1 MSNNNVMKFDEN
13 FIDKYRGKQPPWGF
27 GALSY
32 IVYKRTY
39 SQFNQTEEW
48 WQTLQRVVEG
58 AQEIGAD
65 LTKSEMEKL
74 YDYMFNLKCS
84 VGGRVLWQMGTDTVR
99 RFGANSLL
107 NCFAGETKVLTRQ
120 GWKEIQSLAGQTVE
134 LVTSNGKW
142 VSAPIRCF
150 GKQKLYKITFQ
161 DSYSSQIPDK
171 TIYATADHDWIVLDE
186 NKQVRCKTKDLI
198 PGETYVPTITGRNS
212 SRVLSP
218 QGVQHGLVF
227 GDGCLRPSGCQVDL
241 IGNTYEYCSKYF
253 SLNRCNEINNGKD
266 FMQMRYD
273 ALPNFYKSLPDI
285 NENKKYLMG
294 FLAGWIAADGNVHK
308 SSGAVRLFNRD
319 KSVLYAAMDYAA
331 ACGIR
336 TSDPNL
342 ERDYSPYDE
351 EEDSEL
357 WSISFYRCDFPEWM
371 LIREDH
377 LSNFKNNNIRNYKN
391 KAKVISVEETDRE
404 DFVYCATVDDTHS
417 FVIDGNILT
426 GNCWYVNIDT
436 IESFLFLFENLM
448 LGGGVGFSVKREHV
462 HEFPKVK
469 PNIKIKHERTADAD
483 FIVPD
488 SREGWR
494 ELIRKALESFFITG
508 KSFTYSTIIVR
519 GAGEKIKTFGGVSSG
534 PLSLIE
540 GIEDICKVL
549 SARENKKIR
558 SIDALDICNILGK
571 IVVSGNVRR
580 CLPAY
585 SRVIEKESG
594 YKAISDIKIG
604 DRVSTINGWKKV
616 SNVFYQGKQKCVR
629 VVHQDGYLDCTPN
642 HRVAVLIDQHG
653 KFEWKNAEDLKS
665 GDRLIFLRNISEGK
679 KTELPDFYY
688 DYSPHSTTCQKIII
702 PELDEPMAWLMGLIA
717 ADGYVYANR
726 EKNGFNAYVG
736 VTVGID
742 EMNIAE
748 KCKTQLERFG
758 VNVYIKKVKGEN
770 AIKIIATSKQLAYYL
785 DENIKKPNQ
794 SISIPR
800 FIVESCPSIRVAY
813 VSGVLDG
820 DGSVRNRPTIIC
832 SSVYLDFVKDIQN
845 LLYSCGIESRFRYKN
860 DIEYKES
867 YKSRPAEWQHIHDIG
882 FITKRS
888 LIQFLE
894 QDELIKSIEIKSR
907 SQNANGFPTEWF
919 SSLKKGA
926 SKDCKQI
933 NIDTYERLYLDG
945 NKNDILP
952 VEVIKIEDIEE
963 EFETYD
969 IEVEDE
975 HSFICEGVLVHNSAE
990 LAIGDI
996 DDVLFLKAKR
1006 WDLHKLPSWRSN
1018 SNNSVYCDEI
1028 DDLLPH
1034 FWDGFKGNGECY
1046 GLINIKNAKRF
1057 GRAGQLKK
1065 DPTVEG
1071 FNPCA
1076 EEQLAPFECCNL
1088 SELFLNNIESEEEL
1102 FECASLL
1109 YKVQKAICNLNYLH
1123 EETEKIVH
1131 KNMRIG
1137 IGVTGVYQSFDKL
1150 KWLSPTYDRLVKYDE
1165 EWSKKKGYPVSIRL
1179 TTVKPSGTLSN
1190 LSGSSPGGHPAFGE
1204 YIVRNV
1210 RFATNDPLVGICK
1223 DCGYNVEYE
1232 IRLDGTINHDVSVV
1246 SFPCR
1251 FVGENVITEKEV
1263 SVEDQMN
1270 MIKNL
1275 QTIWSDSSVSCTIYF
1290 EKDEVE
1296 RIKNWLKEN
1305 YKENIKSISFGLK
1318 TDAGFVQQMPLIE
1331 ITKEEYDKLND
1342 KIKDIDDIFSKI
1354 ITGELESQ
1362 ECSTGACP
1370 VK

>member
-107 NCFAGETKVLTRQ
+107 NCLAGETKVLTRQ

-161 DSYSSQIPDK
+161 DAYSSQIPDK
-171 TIYATADHDWIVLDE
+171 TIYATADHDWIVSGGG
-186 NKQVRCKTKDLI
+186 RIKTKDLS
-198 PGETYVPTITGRNS
+198 PGETCVPIVNVKNNFKVMS
-212 SRVLSP
+212 SE
-218 QGVQHGLVF
+218 GIK
-227 GDGCLRPSGCQVDL
+227 DGISYGE
-241 IGNTYEYCSKYF
+241 GN
-253 SLNRCNEINNGKD
+253 KD
-266 FMQMRYD
+266 C
-273 ALPNFYKSLPDI
+273 LPDI
-285 NENKKYLMG
+285 NEDEKYLLG
-294 FLAGWIAADGNVHK
+294 FLSGLISVNGDVHA
-308 SSGAVRLFNRD
+308 SGEVRLFNHD
-319 KSVLYAAMDYAA
+319 KSILYSVKDYASV
-331 ACGIR
+331 CGIR
-336 TSDPNL
+336 TSEPIFQ
-342 ERDYSPYDE
+342 EGV
-351 EEDSEL
+351 
-357 WSISFYRCDFPEWM
+357 WCISFYTCDFLELM
-371 LIREDH
+371 LIKQEHRV
-377 LSNFKNNNIRNYKN
+377 NFNEGNIVYYKN
-391 KAKVISVEETDRE
+391 IYKVISVEETDRE
-404 DFVYCATVDDTHS
+404 EDVYCATVDKTHS

-604 DRVSTINGWKKV
+604 DRVSTINDWKKV

-1342 KIKDIDDIFSKI
+1342 KIKNIDDIFSRV

>member
-39 SQFNQTEEW
+39 SQFDQSEEW
-48 WQTLQRVVEG
+48 WQTLQRVLEG

-161 DSYSSQIPDK
+161 DAYSSQMSNNV
-171 TIYATADHDWIVLDE
+171 IYATADHEWIILDK
-186 NKQVRCKTKDLI
+186 NAQIRCQTKDLI
-198 PGETYVPTITGRNS
+198 PGKTYVPTITGRNS
-212 SRVLSP
+212 SKVLSP

-241 IGNTYEYCSKYF
+241 IGNTYKYCSKYF
-253 SLNRCNEINNGKD
+253 LLNRCNEINNGKD

-294 FLAGWIAADGNVHK
+294 FLAGWIAADGNVHGP
-308 SSGAVRLFNRD
+308 SGAVRLFNCD
-319 KSVLYAAMDYAA
+319 KSVLYAAMDIASV
-331 ACGIR
+331 CGIR
-336 TSDPNL
+336 TTGPTL
-342 ERDYSPYDE
+342 ERDYNPFNEE

-357 WSISFYRCDFPEWM
+357 WSINFYRCDFPEWM

-377 LSNFKNNNIRNYKN
+377 LNNFKENNIRNYKN
-391 KAKVISVEETDRE
+391 KSKVISVEETDRE

-580 CLPAY
+580 
-585 SRVIEKESG
+585 
-594 YKAISDIKIG
+594 
-604 DRVSTINGWKKV
+604 
-616 SNVFYQGKQKCVR
+616 
-629 VVHQDGYLDCTPN
+629 
-642 HRVAVLIDQHG
+642 
-653 KFEWKNAEDLKS
+653 
-665 GDRLIFLRNISEGK
+665 
-679 KTELPDFYY
+679 
-688 DYSPHSTTCQKIII
+688 
-702 PELDEPMAWLMGLIA
+702 
-717 ADGYVYANR
+717 
-726 EKNGFNAYVG
+726 
-736 VTVGID
+736 
-742 EMNIAE
+742 
-748 KCKTQLERFG
+748 
-758 VNVYIKKVKGEN
+758 
-770 AIKIIATSKQLAYYL
+770 
-785 DENIKKPNQ
+785 
-794 SISIPR
+794 
-800 FIVESCPSIRVAY
+800 
-813 VSGVLDG
+813 
-820 DGSVRNRPTIIC
+820 
-832 SSVYLDFVKDIQN
+832 
-845 LLYSCGIESRFRYKN
+845 
-860 DIEYKES
+860 
-867 YKSRPAEWQHIHDIG
+867 
-882 FITKRS
+882 
-888 LIQFLE
+888 
-894 QDELIKSIEIKSR
+894 
-907 SQNANGFPTEWF
+907 
-919 SSLKKGA
+919 
-926 SKDCKQI
+926 
-933 NIDTYERLYLDG
+933 
-945 NKNDILP
+945 
-952 VEVIKIEDIEE
+952 
-963 EFETYD
+963 
-969 IEVEDE
+969 
-975 HSFICEGVLVHNSAE
+975 SAE

-1342 KIKDIDDIFSKI
+1342 KIKNIDDIFSRV

>member
-171 TIYATADHDWIVLDE
+171 TIYATADHDWIVSGGG
-186 NKQVRCKTKDLI
+186 RIKTKDLS
-198 PGETYVPTITGRNS
+198 PGETCVPIVNAKNNFKVMS
-212 SRVLSP
+212 SE
-218 QGVQHGLVF
+218 GIK
-227 GDGCLRPSGCQVDL
+227 DGISYGE
-241 IGNTYEYCSKYF
+241 GN
-253 SLNRCNEINNGKD
+253 KD
-266 FMQMRYD
+266 C
-273 ALPNFYKSLPDI
+273 LPDI
-285 NENKKYLMG
+285 NEDEKYLLG
-294 FLAGWIAADGNVHK
+294 FLSGLISVNGDVHT
-308 SSGAVRLFNRD
+308 SGEVRLFNHD
-319 KSVLYAAMDYAA
+319 KSILYSVKDYASV
-331 ACGIR
+331 CGIR
-336 TSDPNL
+336 TSEPIFQ
-342 ERDYSPYDE
+342 EGV
-351 EEDSEL
+351 
-357 WSISFYRCDFPEWM
+357 WCISFYTCDFLELM
-371 LIREDH
+371 LIKQEHRV
-377 LSNFKNNNIRNYKN
+377 NFNEGNIVYYKN
-391 KAKVISVEETDRE
+391 IYKVISVEETDRE
-404 DFVYCATVDDTHS
+404 EDVYCATVDDTHS
-417 FVIDGNILT
+417 FVIEGNILT

-585 SRVIEKESG
+585 SRVMEKESG
-594 YKAISDIKIG
+594 YKKISDIEIG
-604 DRVSTINGWKKV
+604 DNVLTVVGWKKV
-616 SNVFYQGKQKCVR
+616 SNVFYQGKQKCIR
-629 VVHQDGYLDCTPN
+629 VFHQDGYLDCTPN
-642 HRVAVLIDQHG
+642 HKVAVGISPDG
-653 KFEWKNAEDLKS
+653 EIKIWKNASELIN
-665 GDRLIFLRNISEGK
+665 GDMLI
-679 KTELPDFYY
+679 
-688 DYSPHSTTCQKIII
+688 
-702 PELDEPMAWLMGLIA
+702 
-717 ADGYVYANR
+717 
-726 EKNGFNAYVG
+726 
-736 VTVGID
+736 
-742 EMNIAE
+742 
-748 KCKTQLERFG
+748 
-758 VNVYIKKVKGEN
+758 
-770 AIKIIATSKQLAYYL
+770 
-785 DENIKKPNQ
+785 
-794 SISIPR
+794 
-800 FIVESCPSIRVAY
+800 
-813 VSGVLDG
+813 
-820 DGSVRNRPTIIC
+820 
-832 SSVYLDFVKDIQN
+832 
-845 LLYSCGIESRFRYKN
+845 
-860 DIEYKES
+860 
-867 YKSRPAEWQHIHDIG
+867 
-882 FITKRS
+882 S
-888 LIQFLE
+888 LINNE
-894 QDELIKSIEIKSR
+894 EK
-907 SQNANGFPTEWF
+907 
-919 SSLKKGA
+919 
-926 SKDCKQI
+926 
-933 NIDTYERLYLDG
+933 IDLTS
-945 NKNDILP
+945 

-1342 KIKDIDDIFSKI
+1342 KIKNIDDIFSRV